1 MAAAGTSGDASVT
14 SIHVQP
20 TFDLVTQAEKDRQ
33 RAEIA
38 DDVAQFLR
46 SGGKVQILG
55 NSPIDRSTIS
65 RRQVVEGGHD
75 SRTKKG
81 ASA

>member
-1 MAAAGTSGDASVT
+1 MT

-20 TFDLVTQAEKDRQ
+20 TFDLATQAEKNRQ
-33 RAEIA
+33 RAEIDA
-38 DDVAQFLR
+38 DITRFEAA
-46 SGGKVQILG
+46 GGKVQNLG

-81 ASA
+81 ARA

>member
-1 MAAAGTSGDASVT
+1 MT

-20 TFDLVTQAEKDRQ
+20 TFDLATQAEKDRQ

-38 DDVAQFLR
+38 DDVAR
-46 SGGKVQILG
+46 WEAAGGKVQKLG
-55 NSPIDRSTIS
+55 TTAIDRSTIS
-65 RRQVVEGGHD
+65 RRQVVEGGHN

>member
-1 MAAAGTSGDASVT
+1 MTSN
-14 SIHVQP
+14 HVQP
-20 TFDLVTQAEKDRQ
+20 TFDMATQAEKNRQ
-33 RAEIA
+33 RAEIDA
-38 DDVAQFLR
+38 DIARFKAA
-46 SGGKVQILG
+46 GGKVQKLG

-81 ASA
+81 ARA

>member
-1 MAAAGTSGDASVT
+1 MT

-20 TFDLVTQAEKDRQ
+20 TFDLATQAEKNRQ
-33 RAEIA
+33 RTEIA
-38 DDVAQFLR
+38 DDVAR
-46 SGGKVQILG
+46 WEAAGGKIQILG

-65 RRQVVEGGHD
+65 RRQVVEGGHN

-81 ASA
+81 ARA

>member
-1 MAAAGTSGDASVT
+1 MTR
-14 SIHVQP
+14 IHVQQ
-20 TFDLVTQAEKDRQ
+20 TFDQSPEAEKDRQ

-38 DDVAQFLR
+38 DDLAR
-46 SGGKVQILG
+46 WEAAGGKVQKLG

-65 RRQVVEGGHD
+65 RRQVVEGGHN

>member
-1 MAAAGTSGDASVT
+1 MTR
-14 SIHVQP
+14 IHVQQ
-20 TFDLVTQAEKDRQ
+20 TFDQPPEAEKDRQ
-33 RAEIA
+33 RAAIA
-38 DDVAQFLR
+38 DDLAR
-46 SGGKVQILG
+46 WEAAGGKVQKLG

-65 RRQVVEGGHD
+65 RRQVVEGGHN

>member
-1 MAAAGTSGDASVT
+1 MT

-20 TFDLVTQAEKDRQ
+20 TFDLATHAEKDRQ
-33 RAEIA
+33 RAELA
-38 DDVAQFLR
+38 DDVARWQAA
-46 SGGKVQILG
+46 GGKVQKLG
-55 NSPIDRSTIS
+55 TSPIDRSTIS

-81 ASA
+81 ARA

>member
-1 MAAAGTSGDASVT
+1 MT

-20 TFDLVTQAEKDRQ
+20 TFDLATQAEKDRQ

-55 NSPIDRSTIS
+55 TTPIDRSTIS
-65 RRQVVEGGHD
+65 RRQVVEGHR
-75 SRTKKG
+75 SRRTGKNG
-81 ASA
+81 AQA

>member
-1 MAAAGTSGDASVT
+1 VT

-20 TFDLVTQAEKDRQ
+20 TFDLATQAEKDRQ

-46 SGGKVQILG
+46 SGGKIQKLG
-55 NSPIDRSTIS
+55 TSPIDRSTIS

>member
-1 MAAAGTSGDASVT
+1 MT

-20 TFDLVTQAEKDRQ
+20 TFDLATLAEKNRQ
-33 RAEIA
+33 RAELA
-38 DDVAQFLR
+38 DDVARWQAA
-46 SGGKVQILG
+46 GGKVQKLG
-55 NSPIDRSTIS
+55 TSPIDRSTIS

-81 ASA
+81 ARA

>member
-1 MAAAGTSGDASVT
+1 MT

-20 TFDLVTQAEKDRQ
+20 TFDLSTQAEKNRQ
-33 RAEIA
+33 RSEIA
-38 DDVAQFLR
+38 DDVAR
-46 SGGKVQILG
+46 WEAAGGKVQKLG
-55 NSPIDRSTIS
+55 NSPIDRSPIS
-65 RRQVVEGGHD
+65 RRQVVEGGHN

>member
-1 MAAAGTSGDASVT
+1 MT

-20 TFDLVTQAEKDRQ
+20 TFDLATQAEKDRQ

-46 SGGKVQILG
+46 SGGKVQKLG
-55 NSPIDRSTIS
+55 TSPIDRSTVS

-81 ASA
+81 ERA

>member
-1 MAAAGTSGDASVT
+1 MT

-20 TFDLVTQAEKDRQ
+20 TFDLATQAEKDRQ
-33 RAEIA
+33 RSEIDA
-38 DDVAQFLR
+38 DIARFQAA
-46 SGGKVQILG
+46 GGKVQKLG
-55 NSPIDRSTIS
+55 NSPIDRSTVS

-75 SRTKKG
+75 SRTNKG

>member
-1 MAAAGTSGDASVT
+1 MTR
-14 SIHVQP
+14 IHVQQ
-20 TFDLVTQAEKDRQ
+20 TFDQPPEAEKDRQ

-38 DDVAQFLR
+38 DDLAR
-46 SGGKVQILG
+46 WEAAGGKVQKLG
-55 NSPIDRSTIS
+55 NSPINRSTVS
-65 RRQVVEGGHD
+65 RRQVVEGGHN